1 VEALGMKTK
10 TLLALLSIASIALA
24 VVVYLWSGPVQKQ
37 AGKTVF
43 EVYYSP
49 LCSCCKEYIR
59 YLRASGVEVIAKPTE
74 DMQAVKERF
83 NIPRQL
89 WSCHTS
95 IVEGYFVEGH
105 VPLEVVRKLLDMRP
119 VVDGIALPGMPAGS
133 PGMDGVKTEPFTI
146 YSSKNGVVS
155 LFIRL

>member
-1 VEALGMKTK
+1 MKAE
-10 TLLALLSIASIALA
+10 TLLAALSAAVIALA
-24 VVVYLWSGPVQKQ
+24 ALLYLQTGLLQTQ

-49 LCSCCKEYIR
+49 DCGCCGEYVD
-59 YLRASGVEVIAKPTE
+59 YLRFSGADTRAKPTE
-74 DMQAVKERF
+74 NMQAVKERF

-105 VPLEVVRKLLDMRP
+105 VPLEAVGKLLNIRP
-119 VVDGIALPGMPAGS
+119 AVDGIALPGMPAGS
-133 PGMDGVKTEPFTI
+133 PGMGGVKTEPFTI
-146 YSSKNGVVS
+146 YSSVNGVASV
-155 LFIRL
+155 FMRL